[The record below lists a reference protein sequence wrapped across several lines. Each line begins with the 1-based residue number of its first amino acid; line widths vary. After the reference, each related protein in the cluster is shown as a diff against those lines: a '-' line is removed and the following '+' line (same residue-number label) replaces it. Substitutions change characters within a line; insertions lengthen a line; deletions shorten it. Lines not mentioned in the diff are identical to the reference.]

1 MVDNMTHPRSTIISI
16 KVGNAEAALKK
27 NTGGADS
34 FADWLEDVR
43 VCSVCGSRMCVCGSR
58 MCVCGVCAGVCTR
71 CARGVCAVY
80 TPVPV
85 CVYA

>member
-1 MVDNMTHPRSTIISI
+1 MTHPRSTIISI

-43 VCSVCGSRMCVCGSR
+43 VCSVCGSRMCVCGVCVCVWCVYTVCAR
-58 MCVCGVCAGVCTR
+58 CVCGVHSCAGVCI
-71 CARGVCAVY
+71 
-80 TPVPV
+80 
-85 CVYA
+85 CVIC

>member
-43 VCSVCGSRMCVCGSR
+43 VCSVCGSRMC
-58 MCVCGVCAGVCTR
+58 GVCAGVCTR